1 MGRGGRC
8 TGSLVIFWDTD
19 WLALGDIEIN
29 NKYNDYIEGGVGQ
42 LGSTSASESEI
53 NFGIHYY

>member
-1 MGRGGRC
+1 MGRGGRR
-8 TGSLVIFWDTD
+8 LVIFWDTD

-29 NKYNDYIEGGVGQ
+29 NKYNDYIGGGVGQ
-42 LGSTSASESEI
+42 LGSTSASASESEI